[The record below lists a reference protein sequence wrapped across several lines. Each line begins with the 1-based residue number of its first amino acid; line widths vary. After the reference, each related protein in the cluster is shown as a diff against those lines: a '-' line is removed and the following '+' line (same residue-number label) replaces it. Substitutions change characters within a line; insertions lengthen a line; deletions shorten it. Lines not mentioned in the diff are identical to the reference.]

1 MIFFQL
7 ILVPGSSPST
17 ASMPVVTVTL
27 NTTIQKMFE
36 SLRNETRYYNSMTS
50 MYAHTLLP

>member
-7 ILVPGSSPST
+7 ILVPGLSPST

-36 SLRNETRYYNSMTS
+36 SLRNETQYYNSMTS
-50 MYAHTLLP
+50 MCAHTLLP